1 MHPLDWVLPEGPK
14 GVPVQP
20 LTLVPEI
27 VAPKDHANGG
37 GPSEAIA
44 HAKKM
49 TPKMVRRLV
58 ELALLSPNHNAARAA
73 ARDVLQIGG
82 VMVDS
87 QRVDVV
93 ISFRAIFQ
101 RMTAEE
107 LDHFLQ
113 QKVFPERLRDEALK
127 LLENAA

>member
-1 MHPLDWVLPEGPK
+1 MCYPGGAMHPLDWVPPEP
-14 GVPVQP
+14 
-20 LTLVPEI
+20 LVPE
-27 VAPKDHANGG
+27 VVSLKPEPNGG

-107 LDHFLQ
+107 LDVFLS
-113 QKVFPERLRDEALK
+113 KKEFPDRLRDEALK